1 MEQRDFTQ
9 GPGWRGLYFLGS
21 IGCGGPLPAR
31 RFPGVRGGAA
41 YIFWAHMVSNGIQLF
56 FPQLVALD
64 YGYIRLV
71 A

>member
-1 MEQRDFTQ
+1 MTGIMASEFRPIIIQLNKTA
-9 GPGWRGLYFLGS
+9 
-21 IGCGGPLPAR
+21 GCGGPLPAR

-41 YIFWAHMVSNGIQLF
+41 YIFWGHMVSNGIQLF